1 MSSSKDAE
9 VEAVVD
15 AQLGA
20 VKELDED
27 IFSYILGIVKDTDA
41 HGCDPETLSET
52 VGQFLLS
59 SGFCDTDEEAE
70 EKCQALAASLQKA
83 LGMEGASTT
92 HKEEDDVQAPRL
104 LDAPVKIQDQEGN
117 DREGLDFMWGTDKV
131 RDKFNQQMDWDKH
144 LSKKDLRRAEREQ
157 LAFLKEIEEL
167 TGTEADDGE
176 EDISMMVL
184 PDYSSGNNEKDIHVK
199 NFNINVGGLELLDCA
214 DLKLAYGRKYGLI
227 GRNGVGKTTLLRHM
241 AAYDI
246 EGFPR
251 HHRVMHVRQEIKPS
265 EKSVI
270 QVVVDSDVERLML
283 MKQEKEILERQARRA
298 GGVKEE
304 GGETSSGGAEAPE
317 DDDEDDAA
325 GVAADEAKLS
335 DIYGRLGQIGAASAE
350 ARAATILSGLGFS
363 TDVQN
368 GPTSA
373 LSGGW
378 RMRVSIAG
386 ALFIEPDVLMLDE
399 PTNHLDLEA
408 VIWLQEYLKTYPKTL
423 LLVSHDRQFLN
434 EVSTDII
441 HFLSKKLHYY
451 KGDYDTFVNVRTELA
466 KNQRRAYEA
475 SAAKKAHMQ
484 EFIDKFR
491 SNAKRA
497 SLVQSRIKA
506 LEKMEDVEDVEDEAK
521 VTIHLP
527 EPGPIGRP
535 IVQIEGVTFG
545 YDASNPLFSNV
556 HFGVDLESRV
566 GIVGPNGAGKSTL
579 LNLILDKLRPLSG
592 EVRRNANLRVAHFT
606 QHAAEQFDYRLNSVD
621 NMIKLFPGVQ
631 EQEMRKFLGRFDISG
646 PLALRPL
653 KFLSGGQKSRVA
665 FAKLAWSKPHV
676 VIMDEP
682 TNHLDLET
690 IEALIL
696 ALQGFKGGVM
706 IVSHDQHFINKV
718 CSELWVVGNGEVAK
732 YPGEFDDYKNEQ
744 IAKRKAAGASLL

>member
-1 MSSSKDAE
+1 MSSTDAA
-9 VEAVVD
+9 VEGVVD

-27 IFSYILGIVKDTDA
+27 IFAYILGIVKDVDA
-41 HGCDPETLSET
+41 HGCDPETLAET
-52 VGQFLLS
+52 VGQFLQS
-59 SGFCDTDEEAE
+59 SGFCDTDEDAE
-70 EKCQALAASLQKA
+70 EKCQTLAKSLQKA
-83 LGMEGASTT
+83 LGMEGASAS
-92 HKEEDDVQAPRL
+92 HKEEDDGQAPRL
-104 LDAPVKIQDQEGN
+104 LDAPVKIQDQEAN

-131 RDKFNQQMDWDKH
+131 RDKFNQQMEWDKH

-157 LAFLKEIEEL
+157 LAFLKEIEKL

-265 EKSVI
+265 EKTVI

-298 GGVKEE
+298 GGGKVSLFFYPAPRSEE
-304 GGETSSGGAEAPE
+304 QKWRSSLERL
-317 DDDEDDAA
+317 
-325 GVAADEAKLS
+325 KLS
-335 DIYGRLGQIGAASAE
+335 EIYGRLGQIGASSAE
-350 ARAATILSGLGFS
+350 ARAATILSGLGF
-363 TDVQN
+363 TTEVQ
-368 GPTSA
+368 
-373 LSGGW
+373 
-378 RMRVSIAG
+378 
-386 ALFIEPDVLMLDE
+386 
-399 PTNHLDLEA
+399 
-408 VIWLQEYLKTYPKTL
+408 TYPKTL

-506 LEKMEDVEDVEDEAK
+506 LDKMEDVEDVEDEAK

-535 IVQIEGVTFG
+535 IVQGVTFG

-556 HFGVDLESRV
+556 HFGVDLDSRV

-592 EVRRNANLRVAHFT
+592 EVRRNANLRIAHFT

-621 NMIKLFPGVQ
+621 NMIKLFPG
-631 EQEMRKFLGRFDISG
+631 EMRKFLGRFDISG

-696 ALQGFKGGVM
+696 ALQAFKGGVM

-718 CSELWVVGNGEVAK
+718 CSELWVVGSGEVAK

-744 IAKRKAAGASLL
+744 IAKRKAAGASL

>member
-1 MSSSKDAE
+1 MSSSDAA
-9 VEAVVD
+9 VEAVVEK
-15 AQLGA
+15 QLGA

-27 IFSYILGIVKDTDA
+27 IFVYILGIVKDVDA
-41 HGCDPETLSET
+41 HGCDPETLAET

-59 SGFCDTDEEAE
+59 SGFCDTDEESE
-70 EKCQALAASLQKA
+70 EKCQALAKSLQQA

-92 HKEEDDVQAPRL
+92 HKEEDDGHAPRL

-117 DREGLDFMWGTDKV
+117 DQEGLDFMWGTDKV

-157 LAFLKEIEEL
+157 LAFLKEIELL

-265 EKSVI
+265 EKTVI

-283 MKQEKEILERQARRA
+283 MKQEKEILDRQARRA
-298 GGVKEE
+298 GGGKEE
-304 GGETSSGGAEAPE
+304 EEGKTTPS
-317 DDDEDDAA
+317 DDHDAA

-363 TDVQN
+363 TEVQ
-368 GPTSA
+368 
-373 LSGGW
+373 
-378 RMRVSIAG
+378 
-386 ALFIEPDVLMLDE
+386 
-399 PTNHLDLEA
+399 
-408 VIWLQEYLKTYPKTL
+408 TYPKTL

-545 YDASNPLFSNV
+545 YDAGNPLFSNV
-556 HFGVDLESRV
+556 HFGVDLDSRV

-592 EVRRNANLRVAHFT
+592 EVRRNPNLRIAHFT

-696 ALQGFKGGVM
+696 ALQAFKGGVM

-718 CSELWVVGNGEVAK
+718 CSELWVVGSGEVAK

-744 IAKRKAAGASLL
+744 IAKRKAAGASL

>member
-1 MSSSKDAE
+1 MLSNDTA

-15 AQLGA
+15 NELGS

-27 IFSYILGIVKDTDA
+27 VFAYIVGIVKDVDS

-59 SGFCDTDEEAE
+59 SGFVDSDEEAE
-70 EKCQALAASLQKA
+70 EKCQQLAKSLQKA
-83 LGMEGASTT
+83 LGMGGASTK
-92 HKEEDDVQAPRL
+92 HKEDEDVQAPRL
-104 LDAPVKIQDQEGN
+104 LDAPVKIKDQEGK
-117 DREGLDFMWGTDKV
+117 DREGLDFMWGTDKI

-157 LAFLKEIEEL
+157 VAFLKEIEKL
-167 TGTEADDGE
+167 TGTAADDGE
-176 EDISMMVL
+176 EDISIMVL

-199 NFNINVGGLELLDCA
+199 NFNINVGGLELLDSA
-214 DLKLAYGRKYGLI
+214 DLKLSYGRKYGLI

-241 AAYDI
+241 ASYDI

-251 HHRVMHVRQEIKPS
+251 HHRVMHVRQEIKAS
-265 EKSVI
+265 EKTVI
-270 QVVVDSDVERLML
+270 QVVIDSDVERLLL
-283 MKQEKEILERQARRA
+283 MKKEKEIIERQSRRD
-298 GGVKEE
+298 GGHED
-304 GGETSSGGAEAPE
+304 GGG
-317 DDDEDDAA
+317 DDAGKTA
-325 GVAADEAKLS
+325 EDQSKLS
-335 DIYGRLGQIGAASAE
+335 EIYDRLTQIGAASAE
-350 ARAATILSGLGFS
+350 ARAASILSGLGFS
-363 TDVQN
+363 QDVQN
-368 GPTSA
+368 
-373 LSGGW
+373 
-378 RMRVSIAG
+378 
-386 ALFIEPDVLMLDE
+386 
-399 PTNHLDLEA
+399 
-408 VIWLQEYLKTYPKTL
+408 YPKTL
-423 LLVSHDRQFLN
+423 LLVSHDREFLN

-441 HFLSKKLHYY
+441 HFTSKKLNYF
-451 KGDYDTFVNVRTELA
+451 KGNYDTFVNVRTEQA

-475 SAAKKAHMQ
+475 SASKKQHMQ

-506 LEKMEDVEDVEDEAK
+506 LDKMEDVEEVEEEAK
-521 VTIHLP
+521 VIINLP

-535 IVQIEGVTFG
+535 IVQVEGVTFG
-545 YDASNPLFSNV
+545 YDPSRPLFSNV
-556 HFGVDLESRV
+556 HFGVDLDSRI

-579 LNLILDKLRPLSG
+579 LNLILDKLRPLRG
-592 EVRRNANLRVAHFT
+592 EVRRNGNLKIAHFT

-621 NMIKLFPGVQ
+621 NMTKIFPGVQ
-631 EQEMRKFLGRFDISG
+631 EQEMRTFLGRFGITG
-646 PLALRPL
+646 PLAMRPL

-690 IEALIL
+690 IEALIV
-696 ALQGFKGGVM
+696 ALQGWKGGAM
-706 IVSHDQHFINKV
+706 IVSHDQHFISQV

-732 YPGEFDDYKNEQ
+732 YPGEFKDYKNDQ
-744 IAKRKAAGASLL
+744 IAKRKAAGHNL